1 MRTAFNGVGFWVLG
15 FGCWVMNMRNT
26 DGSKKYIRPL
36 LSEEEKSK
44 ADIATLSY
52 DFACRVIRLYRY
64 LAHSKE
70 SVMSKQ
76 VYRSGTSIGANI
88 HEAQNAQS
96 KPDFLSKM
104 AIASKEANE
113 TDYWLRLLHDNGY
126 IDSSQFKSLDNDIKR
141 LLRIIVSI
149 VKTTKENINK

>member
-1 MRTAFNGVGFWVLG
+1 
-15 FGCWVMNMRNT
+15 
-26 DGSKKYIRPL
+26 
-36 LSEEEKSK
+36 
-44 ADIATLSY
+44 
-52 DFACRVIRLYRY
+52 
-64 LAHSKE
+64 
-70 SVMSKQ
+70 MSKQ

-88 HEAQNAQS
+88 HEAQKAQT

-126 IDSSQFKSLDNDIKR
+126 IDSNQFKSLDDDIKR

-149 VKTTKENINK
+149 VKTTKENINKG

>member
-1 MRTAFNGVGFWVLG
+1 
-15 FGCWVMNMRNT
+15 MNMRNI
-26 DGSKKYIRPL
+26 DGSKRYLKPL

-44 ADIATLSY
+44 ADIAMLSY
-52 DFACRVIRLYRY
+52 DFSCRMIRLYRY
-64 LAHSKE
+64 LTEDSPCKE
-70 SVMSKQ
+70 YVMSKQ

-88 HEAQNAQS
+88 HEAQKAQT

-126 IDSSQFKSLDNDIKR
+126 IDSNQFKSLDDDIKR

-149 VKTTKENINK
+149 VKTTKENINKG